1 MSKLKSGLVTVSPD
15 EGMCGCEAV
24 GIGCGQVVQS
34 DKVLVCITSE
44 LSDCFC
50 AGLNV
55 DLTGRPTMVSAAMD
69 RHGP

>member
-1 MSKLKSGLVTVSPD
+1 MSPD
-15 EGMCGCEAV
+15 EGMCGGEAV
-24 GIGCGQVVQS
+24 GVGCGQVVQS
-34 DKVLVCITSE
+34 DKVLVCITPE

-55 DLTGRPTMVSAAMD
+55 DPTEPFTTVSSAMD

>member
-1 MSKLKSGLVTVSPD
+1 MRGLFVPD
-15 EGMCGCEAV
+15 EGMCGGEAV
-24 GIGCGQVVQS
+24 GVGCRQVVQP

-44 LSDCFC
+44 LNDCFC

-55 DLTGRPTMVSAAMD
+55 DPTEPSTTVSAAMD